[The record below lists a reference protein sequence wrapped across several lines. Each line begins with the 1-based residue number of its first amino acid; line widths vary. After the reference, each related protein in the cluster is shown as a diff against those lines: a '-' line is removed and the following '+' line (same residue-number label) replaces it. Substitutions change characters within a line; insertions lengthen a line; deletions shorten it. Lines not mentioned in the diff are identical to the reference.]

1 MTPRLHRAILL
12 PVMAAALCTAPSA
25 QAQAKGDWLL
35 KLGANRITPHVDSG
49 TMSAPAKPGIKGDVG
64 PDTKPVLTIGY
75 MLNDKLSAEVLLGVP
90 YEHKLY
96 GAGSVEGIGQIGTSE
111 VLPPTVF
118 LHYRL
123 FGPQMALRPYLGLGY
138 SYVYFQKETGS
149 AQMSAMMNPGG
160 PPTTYTLDSRHTIC
174 LALGVSARLSE
185 RIFADLML
193 VKSKVK
199 TSAHF
204 NSGQQLP
211 IKIDPTAISLSLGYR
226 F

>member
-1 MTPRLHRAILL
+1 MTQRIHCAILAL
-12 PVMAAALCTAPSA
+12 ATAATLGAAPDA

-35 KLGANRITPHVDSG
+35 KLGANKITPHVNSG
-49 TMSAPAKPGIKGDVG
+49 EMSAPAKPGIKGDVG

-75 MLNDKLSAEVLLGVP
+75 MLSDQLSAEVLLGVP

-111 VLPPTVF
+111 VLPPTAF

-123 FGPQMALRPYLGLGY
+123 FGPAATVRPYLGLGY

-149 AQMSAMMNPGG
+149 AQMTSMMNPGG
-160 PPTTYTLDSRHTIC
+160 PPSTYTLDSKHTLC
-174 LALGVSARLSE
+174 LALGVSAKLGERL
-185 RIFADLML
+185 FADLML
-193 VKSKVK
+193 VKSKLK

-211 IKIDPTAISLSLGYR
+211 IKIDPTAISLALGYR

>member
-1 MTPRLHRAILL
+1 MTRIHHAILL
-12 PVMAAALCTAPSA
+12 SAALATLAASPA
-25 QAQAKGDWLL
+25 AHAQAKGDWLA
-35 KLGANRITPHVDSG
+35 KLGANRITPHVNSG
-49 TMSAPAKPGIKGDVG
+49 EMSAPAKPGIKGDVG
-64 PDTKPVLTIGY
+64 PDTRPILTLGY
-75 MLNDKLSAEVLLGVP
+75 MLSDQLSAEVLLGVP

-123 FGPQMALRPYLGLGY
+123 FGPAMRVRPYLGVGY

-160 PPTTYTLDSRHTIC
+160 PPTTYTLDSKHTIC
-174 LALGVSARLSE
+174 LALGTSVKLSE
-185 RIFADLML
+185 RLFADLML
-193 VKSKVK
+193 VKSKLK
-199 TSAHF
+199 TTASF
-204 NSGQQLP
+204 NSGQELP

>member
-1 MTPRLHRAILL
+1 MTHRIHRALPLL
-12 PVMAAALCTAPSA
+12 AIVTMLGAAPSA
-25 QAQAKGDWLL
+25 QAQAKGDWLA
-35 KLGANRITPHVDSG
+35 KLGANKITPHVDSG
-49 TMSAPAKPGIKGDVG
+49 EMSAPAKPGIKGDVG
-64 PDTKPVLTIGY
+64 PDTKPILTLGY
-75 MLNDKLSAEVLLGVP
+75 MLNDNVSVEVLLGVP

-123 FGPQMALRPYLGLGY
+123 FGATAAMRPYLGVGY

-160 PPTTYTLDSRHTIC
+160 PPTTYTLDSKHTIY
-174 LALGVSARLSE
+174 LALGVSAKLSE

-193 VKSKVK
+193 VKSKLK

-204 NSGQQLP
+204 NTGQQLP
-211 IKIDPTAISLSLGYR
+211 IKIDPTAINLSLGYR